1 MFWQASKD
9 AVPDTRLFL
18 SYRKLR
24 FHTTKKT
31 PRGCALGARV
41 DGCRGNRAS
50 ARECAKAHSFGV
62 TVDGI
67 TKGGPAGV
75 LLPAGMKKKYFRKS
89 FSLSMLLSYK
99 SDVTGV

>member
-24 FHTTKKT
+24 FHTTKKLRENV
-31 PRGCALGARV
+31 PRHIL
-41 DGCRGNRAS
+41 
-50 ARECAKAHSFGV
+50 FYV

>member
-1 MFWQASKD
+1 MRTRSKN
-9 AVPDTRLFL
+9 VPRHIFFL
-18 SYRKLR
+18 
-24 FHTTKKT
+24 
-31 PRGCALGARV
+31 
-41 DGCRGNRAS
+41 
-50 ARECAKAHSFGV
+50 V

-99 SDVTGV
+99 SDVTGVCPKDENFVNGLCTEK

>member
-1 MFWQASKD
+1 MDGFSEFFIVIAMSGINIETIEGK
-9 AVPDTRLFL
+9 VTKRKPHPSRL
-18 SYRKLR
+18 
-24 FHTTKKT
+24 
-31 PRGCALGARV
+31 RG
-41 DGCRGNRAS
+41 RGVES
-50 ARECAKAHSFGV
+50 AKPIFSV
-62 TVDGI
+62 TVDGV

>member
-1 MFWQASKD
+1 MVAEATAPRRKN
-9 AVPDTRLFL
+9 VPRHILF
-18 SYRKLR
+18 Y
-24 FHTTKKT
+24 
-31 PRGCALGARV
+31 
-41 DGCRGNRAS
+41 
-50 ARECAKAHSFGV
+50 V

>member
-24 FHTTKKT
+24 FHTTK
-31 PRGCALGARV
+31 
-41 DGCRGNRAS
+41 NS
-50 ARECAKAHSFGV
+50 ARMRTRRKNVPRHILFYV

>member
-1 MFWQASKD
+1 M
-9 AVPDTRLFL
+9 L
-18 SYRKLR
+18 
-24 FHTTKKT
+24 
-31 PRGCALGARV
+31 
-41 DGCRGNRAS
+41 CRTHGFFCRIGNFVSIRQKNS
-50 ARECAKAHSFGV
+50 ARMRTRSKNVPRHIFFLV

>member
-9 AVPDTRLFL
+9 AVPDKRLFL

-24 FHTTKKT
+24 FHTTKKL
-31 PRGCALGARV
+31 REDAH
-41 DGCRGNRAS
+41 S
-50 ARECAKAHSFGV
+50 EQECAKAHFFLV

>member
-1 MFWQASKD
+1 MNPWSFFFIGYVFSQ
-9 AVPDTRLFL
+9 PLF
-18 SYRKLR
+18 Y
-24 FHTTKKT
+24 
-31 PRGCALGARV
+31 
-41 DGCRGNRAS
+41 
-50 ARECAKAHSFGV
+50 V

>member
-9 AVPDTRLFL
+9 AVPDTRLFV
-18 SYRKLR
+18 
-24 FHTTKKT
+24 H
-31 PRGCALGARV
+31 
-41 DGCRGNRAS
+41 DNRMLAER
-50 ARECAKAHSFGV
+50 AFYCFV